1 MILLAEPTI
10 TASSSSSS
18 LSAVARPPASLP
30 AAATRTADL
39 NYALNDS
46 RSAAHGSSS
55 FQNLFATSRPCYNNL
70 HYEEQAVNMASKKC
84 PGIMDRSGLHMDCP
98 MGWNGHLTA
107 CPVDSIWTSFWTLFG
122 HPLDSLLDTFGHLLG
137 HQLDTYLDTNW
148 TLTWTP
154 TGHLHGHKLD
164 THMDTFWTDLTAMDM
179 NCTFTLDTT
188 SATTAARYIF
198 PYASK
203 YECML
208 LITTA
213 TTAARYLLLLLLTCT
228 A

>member
-1 MILLAEPTI
+1 MSSPTSPSI
-10 TASSSSSS
+10 TSCKRSGIPAWLRRS
-18 LSAVARPPASLP
+18 LSF
-30 AAATRTADL
+30 
-39 NYALNDS
+39 NIN
-46 RSAAHGSSS
+46 
-55 FQNLFATSRPCYNNL
+55 NNCY

-148 TLTWTP
+148 TLTWTQ